1 MDNKKEKT
9 AEQIAKEARELV
21 VKQLTERFPEFPK
34 WEKEFA
40 PRKLNY
46 IEVEDKCAILR
57 PIGAKEISAYSMA
70 LVDPTKGMEVATR
83 YLLEELWI
91 DGDNE
96 LRDDEDFFIGA
107 MLQMQ
112 NVIETKKSRF
122 IKL

>member
-21 VKQLTERFPEFPK
+21 IKQLTKRFPEFPK
-34 WEKEFA
+34 WEKEYA

-57 PIGAKEISAYSMA
+57 PIGAKEISEYSMA

-112 NVIETKKSRF
+112 NVIETKKSHF